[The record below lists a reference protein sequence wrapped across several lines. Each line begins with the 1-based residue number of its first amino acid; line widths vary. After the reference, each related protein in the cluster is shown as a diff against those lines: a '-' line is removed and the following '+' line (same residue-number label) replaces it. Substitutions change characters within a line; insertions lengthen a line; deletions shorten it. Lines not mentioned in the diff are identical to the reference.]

1 MRNMSKRRYLTSLID
16 SLGLGAGARLDA
28 TGDRAVDVVVRD
40 PALVVVLSR
49 SDGNGGRL
57 GAGERLSNIDGL
69 LGLLVGT
76 GSLSL
81 GEESLDPC
89 LVDEV
94 EGTGESSR
102 EEEVEED
109 NLGVKEAG
117 GSLDDGSR
125 TVVNQDLV
133 EVASGISDDS
143 GELNADLL
151 RLHVLGERERKLLLL
166 AGRDLNVV
174 LDGGQ
179 VAHDAGVAGA
189 VLGKLLH
196 GVERASDEGDIDSIG
211 ILVVDLDDSLGRT
224 TVDELDTE
232 NISFGESSL
241 DISLERSLGSGIGF
255 RSVLSNSAKD
265 LSSHEGEQRSLEEH
279 DDEKMKEN
287 L

>member
-1 MRNMSKRRYLTSLID
+1 M
-16 SLGLGAGARLDA
+16 
-28 TGDRAVDVVVRD
+28 
-40 PALVVVLSR
+40 
-49 SDGNGGRL
+49 
-57 GAGERLSNIDGL
+57 
-69 LGLLVGT
+69 
-76 GSLSL
+76 
-81 GEESLDPC
+81 
-89 LVDEV
+89 
-94 EGTGESSR
+94 
-102 EEEVEED
+102 
-109 NLGVKEAG
+109 
-117 GSLDDGSR
+117 
-125 TVVNQDLV
+125 NQDLV
-133 EVASGISDDS
+133 EIASGISDDS

-174 LDGGQ
+174 LDRGQ

-255 RSVLSNSAKD
+255 RSVLYWKLAIAGGEMKLSRDTNLSNSAKD